1 MQDGYNPGT
10 TMYVAGRDN
19 FPQKPTTE
27 EEIENEEGYKEYEK
41 VVASTKTGQPSH
53 ILFGHGANQNAF
65 EKCDFGTTNSLFYDK
80 KMKTETLINP
90 HYYHDKKEN
99 RDFFVTNSK
108 TEDVPTLFAPTVNKT
123 YFKRSQKF

>member
-1 MQDGYNPGT
+1 MNFWAIILISDRFGQDLITGAVITRTPKSEMQDRYNPGT

-19 FPQKPTTE
+19 FSQKPTTE

-90 HYYHDKKEN
+90 HYYHDK
-99 RDFFVTNSK
+99 
-108 TEDVPTLFAPTVNKT
+108 
-123 YFKRSQKF
+123 